1 MSNAAHIEDV
11 AARWLL
17 RREAEDWSSS
27 DQAGLDAWIEAD
39 PLHRMAYWRLEH
51 GWGQVDRLSALR
63 APPAPSA
70 TSRATPTWRRPVVIG
85 ALAACLLIAIA
96 APLLGQMGRK
106 TYTTEIGGHEA
117 VPLVDGTRIEL
128 NTATQLRAAVSS
140 KTRDVWL
147 DRGEAYFEVAHD
159 AGRPFVVHV
168 GQRQVTV
175 LGTKF
180 SVRREGDRIEV
191 DVVDGR
197 VRVNTGDSAAPPV
210 LTRGDRL
217 IAEGRSTLVTKDE
230 GRVAGALVWRQGLL
244 SFDQSTLGAAAAEF
258 NRYNRKKLVIDDPA
272 AAAMRIGG
280 RFEAENVEAF
290 ARLLQE
296 AYGLKVE
303 DDGDTV
309 KISS

>member
-1 MSNAAHIEDV
+1 MSNAAHIEEI

-17 RREAEDWSSS
+17 RREADDWSSS
-27 DQAGLDAWIEAD
+27 DQADLDAWIEAD

-51 GWGQVDRLSALR
+51 GWSRVDRLSALR
-63 APPAPSA
+63 APHAPSVA
-70 TSRATPTWRRPVVIG
+70 PRAIAPWRRPAVIA
-85 ALAACLLIAIA
+85 ALAACLVVAIA
-96 APLLGQMGRK
+96 APFAGQIGRK

-117 VPLVDGTRIEL
+117 VPLADGTRVEL

-197 VRVNTGDSAAPPV
+197 VRVNTGDRAAPPV

-217 IAEGRSTLVTKDE
+217 IAEGRSVLVTKDE
-230 GRVAGALVWRQGLL
+230 GRVTGALVWRQGLL

-258 NRYNRKKLVIDDPA
+258 NRYNRKQLVVDDPT

-280 RFEAENVEAF
+280 SFEAENVEAF

>member
-1 MSNAAHIEDV
+1 MSNTAHIEEV

-17 RREAEDWSSS
+17 RREAEDWSAG
-27 DQAGLDAWIEAD
+27 DQAALDAWIEAD

-51 GWGQVDRLSALR
+51 GWEQADRLSALR
-63 APPAPSA
+63 TPHGPSVPA
-70 TSRATPTWRRPVVIG
+70 RAKTLWRRPTAIA
-85 ALAACLLIAIA
+85 ALAACLVVAIA
-96 APLLGQMGRK
+96 VPFAGQLGRK

-117 VPLVDGTRIEL
+117 VPLADGTRVEL
-128 NTATQLRAAVSS
+128 NTQTQLRAAVTD
-140 KTRDVWL
+140 KARDVWL

-159 AGRPFVVHV
+159 AGRPFVVHA
-168 GQRQVTV
+168 GARQVTV

-191 DVVDGR
+191 DVVEGR
-197 VRVNTGDSAAPPV
+197 VRVNAGDTTPPV

-217 IAEGRSTLVTKDE
+217 IAEGRSTLVTKDAD
-230 GRVAGALVWRQGLL
+230 RVTNALVWRQGLV
-244 SFDQSTLGAAAAEF
+244 SFDQSTLAAAAAEF
-258 NRYNRKKLVIDDPA
+258 NRYNRKKLVVEDS

-280 RFEAENVEAF
+280 SFEAENVEAF

>member
-1 MSNAAHIEDV
+1 MSNAAHIDEV

-17 RREAEDWSSS
+17 RREAEDWSGD
-27 DQAGLDAWIEAD
+27 DQAALDAWIEAD

-51 GWGQVDRLSALR
+51 GWSQADRLSALR
-63 APPAPSA
+63 TPREPRVS
-70 TSRATPTWRRPVVIG
+70 SRAVSLWRRAAVLG
-85 ALAACLLIAIA
+85 ALAACLVAAIV
-96 APLLGQMGRK
+96 APFVGQLGRD
-106 TYTTEIGGHEA
+106 TYATEIGGHEA
-117 VPLVDGTRIEL
+117 VPLADGTRVEL
-128 NTATQLRAAVSS
+128 NTQTRLRAAVSD
-140 KTRDVWL
+140 KARDVWL

-168 GQRQVTV
+168 GRRQVTV

-180 SVRREGDRIEV
+180 SVRRESDRIEV
-191 DVVDGR
+191 DVVEGR
-197 VRVNTGDSAAPPV
+197 VRVSAGEATPPPV

-217 IAEGRSTLVTKDE
+217 IAEGRSTLVTQD
-230 GRVAGALVWRQGLL
+230 GDRVANALVWRKGLV
-244 SFDQSTLGAAAAEF
+244 SFDQSTLAAAAAEF
-258 NRYNRKKLVIDDPA
+258 NRYNRKKLVIDDPT

-280 RFEAENVEAF
+280 SFEAENVEAF

-303 DDGDTV
+303 DDGDKL